1 MVIYG
6 DPSYKIK
13 ATTNSLIN
21 FAVQAALAIRGFGYE
36 GNLYIKRNKTSIS

>member
-21 FAVQAALAIRGFGYE
+21 FAVQAALAIRGFGYR
-36 GNLYIKRNKTSIS
+36 GFCLLAGFKNLE